1 MSSALKLV
9 LFFLTL
15 FFLSHQCWRI
25 SVKYNYGPN
34 IKAAAVKSLKLL
46 RDRDSAS
53 VNA

>member
-1 MSSALKLV
+1 MSSALKLL
-9 LFFLTL
+9 LFFFGFPFT
-15 FFLSHQCWRI
+15 
-25 SVKYNYGPN
+25 SVLESKCKILLWTY